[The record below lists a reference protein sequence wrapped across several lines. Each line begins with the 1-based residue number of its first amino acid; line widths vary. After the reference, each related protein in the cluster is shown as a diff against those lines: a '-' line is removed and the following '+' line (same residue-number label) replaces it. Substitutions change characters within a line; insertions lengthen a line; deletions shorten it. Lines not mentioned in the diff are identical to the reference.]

1 MPQYLDILFIFFTA
15 FIIAFVSIPKVISLA
30 EKLRLFAPKV
40 KRASHKGKIPSL
52 GGVAIFIS
60 ILISLLCWTELTNTN
75 YIILS
80 LIIIFFVGVI
90 DDLVSLSPTK
100 KILGQIISIGIIIF
114 FEELYIDNFHGVLGI
129 HEIPYYAGVLFTLF
143 VVVVI
148 TNAYNLID
156 GVDALA
162 GSLGVVSSIAFGIS
176 AILMNQTEITLI
188 SFTLAGSLLGFIH
201 YNKYPAKIFMGD
213 TGSLVVGM
221 VLSILA
227 INLIKH
233 GIVIQDLHYPKKGPF
248 LSIVFLSIPLFDS
261 LRVFISRVFRGKNPL
276 YAARDH
282 IHHALLDLN
291 FGHKFTTL
299 TLLFLSIIIIV
310 ISYFIIHININIAIS
325 LIACIMFIF
334 LLTPFYILRKNKND

>member
-1 MPQYLDILFIFFTA
+1 
-15 FIIAFVSIPKVISLA
+15 
-30 EKLRLFAPKV
+30 
-40 KRASHKGKIPSL
+40 
-52 GGVAIFIS
+52 
-60 ILISLLCWTELTNTN
+60 
-75 YIILS
+75 
-80 LIIIFFVGVI
+80 
-90 DDLVSLSPTK
+90 
-100 KILGQIISIGIIIF
+100 
-114 FEELYIDNFHGVLGI
+114 
-129 HEIPYYAGVLFTLF
+129 
-143 VVVVI
+143 
-148 TNAYNLID
+148 
-156 GVDALA
+156 
-162 GSLGVVSSIAFGIS
+162 
-176 AILMNQTEITLI
+176 
-188 SFTLAGSLLGFIH
+188 
-201 YNKYPAKIFMGD
+201 MGD